1 MAENSKIEW
10 TTHTFNPWRGC
21 TKVSAGCA
29 NCYAEAGAKQNRRV
43 LGVWGEAGTRVV
55 ASEEMWKKPIQCNR
69 IAECVCRKTKA
80 DAQHEAGCPQR
91 DRPRVFCASYADVF
105 EDWKGQV
112 IASNGNPFWWCFG
125 SLSNSPIP
133 STGLEP
139 GCRMATM
146 QDIRERLFDLIDQT
160 PNLDWLLVTK
170 RPENIERMWIDR
182 TGMESR
188 PNVWLGTTVENQQ
201 AADIRI
207 PRLLSIPAKIRFL
220 SVEPLLGPVHF
231 DRGFSVRGVPWVEDG
246 KPAGISPGIDWVI
259 IGGESGPNA
268 RPCRLNWIRNIV
280 RQCKAAGVPVFVKQ
294 LGSKPVFY
302 ENADQATL
310 SQWPKGVYFGTLS
323 GRDDDME
330 DGPSLAILNDPKGGD
345 MSEWPDDLRIREF
358 PSV

>member
-1 MAENSKIEW
+1 
-10 TTHTFNPWRGC
+10 
-21 TKVSAGCA
+21 
-29 NCYAEAGAKQNRRV
+29 
-43 LGVWGEAGTRVV
+43 
-55 ASEEMWKKPIQCNR
+55 
-69 IAECVCRKTKA
+69 
-80 DAQHEAGCPQR
+80 
-91 DRPRVFCASYADVF
+91 
-105 EDWKGQV
+105 
-112 IASNGNPFWWCFG
+112 
-125 SLSNSPIP
+125 
-133 STGLEP
+133 
-139 GCRMATM
+139 MATM

-345 MSEWPDDLRIREF
+345 MDEWPEDLRVREV
-358 PSV
+358 PT